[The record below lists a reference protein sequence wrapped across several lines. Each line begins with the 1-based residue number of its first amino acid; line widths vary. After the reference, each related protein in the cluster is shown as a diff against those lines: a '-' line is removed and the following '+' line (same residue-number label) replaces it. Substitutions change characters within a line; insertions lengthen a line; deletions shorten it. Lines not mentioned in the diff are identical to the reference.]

1 MIGLKRFFAKTQ
13 LSKKAADIISRESK
27 TNAQNYAPLPVVIAK
42 AEGAYVWDVDGKKY
56 LDCIGSFSAMNQGH
70 LHPRI
75 KKAIVKQ
82 MDSATLMGR
91 GVYHDKLA
99 DATDF
104 LTKTF
109 GYDRAILMN
118 TGVEAGETAVKFAR
132 RWGYEV
138 KGIPPHQAHVLF
150 ANGNF
155 WGRTIAACGS
165 SDDPDRYTNFGP
177 FGLNFKLFDYN
188 DADAFEREIKA
199 NPNVAAIMLEPI
211 QGEACVVIPDDDFF
225 TKIRKICD
233 DNNVLLIIDE
243 VQTGLGRT
251 GKLLCQEHWGIRG
264 DLVTLGKA
272 LSGGF
277 FPVSAVLGTE
287 EAFKSIVPGSH
298 GSTFG
303 GSPLAAVTAV
313 ESVKVILEEGMV
325 ENSAKVGAYLLEGL
339 QKELKDNAYVS
350 KIRGKGL
357 FVAFNIDESKGPSMK
372 DLCLE
377 IIEKGILIKN
387 PKPTKLRIAPAL
399 NITKTEADLII
410 STLSSVLNK
419 YGK

>member
-1 MIGLKRFFAKTQ
+1 MIGLKRFFGKAQ
-13 LSKKAADIISRESK
+13 LSKKAADIIARESK

-75 KKAIVKQ
+75 KKAIIGQ
-82 MDSATLMGR
+82 MDNATLMGR

-99 DATDF
+99 DATDY

-118 TGVEAGETAVKFAR
+118 TGVEAGETAIKFAR

-138 KGIPPHQAHVLF
+138 KGIPPHEAHVLF

-165 SDDPDRYTNFGP
+165 SDDPDRYNNFGP
-177 FGLNFKLFDYN
+177 FGLNFKLLDYN

-211 QGEACVVIPDDDFF
+211 QGEACVVIPDSDFF
-225 TKIRKICD
+225 KKIRKICD
-233 DNNVLLIIDE
+233 DNKVLLIIDE

-277 FPVSAVLGTE
+277 FPISAVLGTNDV
-287 EAFKSIVPGSH
+287 FQVVVPGSH

-313 ESVKVILEEGMV
+313 ESVKVIVEEKLA
-325 ENSAKVGAYLLEGL
+325 ENSAKMGEYVLEGL
-339 QKELKDNAYVS
+339 KKALGDNQYIS
-350 KIRGKGL
+350 KLRGKGL
-357 FVAFNIDESKGPSMK
+357 FIAFNIDESKGPTMK
-372 DLCLE
+372 DLCME
-377 IIEKGILIKN
+377 IIEKGILVKN

-399 NITKTEADLII
+399 NITKADADIII